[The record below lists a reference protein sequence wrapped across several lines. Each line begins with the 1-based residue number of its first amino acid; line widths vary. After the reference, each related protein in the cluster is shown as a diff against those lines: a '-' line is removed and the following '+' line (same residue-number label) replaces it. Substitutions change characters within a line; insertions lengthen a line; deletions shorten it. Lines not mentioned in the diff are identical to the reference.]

1 MQLAPHEV
9 VAPAYEHVD
18 AFVPSHAPAQG
29 LPPSSAPPPRH
40 AARVPCG
47 APVTVVHVP
56 MLPPTSHA
64 WHCPVHP
71 VLQHTPSM
79 HTPLAH
85 WLLVSHEVPLAAVV
99 PHVPRLHVAG
109 DAQSVFVAHV
119 VAQLPLSHA

>member
-1 MQLAPHEV
+1 
-9 VAPAYEHVD
+9 
-18 AFVPSHAPAQG
+18 VPSHAPAQG
-29 LPPSSAPPPRH
+29 LPPSSALLPRH

-47 APVTVVHVP
+47 APAIVLQVP

-79 HTPLAH
+79 QTPLVH
-85 WLLVSHEVPLAAVV
+85 WLPVPHEVPLAAVV

-109 DAQSVFVAHV
+109 EAQSVFVAQV